1 MKDRFLFF
9 ENFYR
14 IAESLPEDLQLKFYK
29 SLMGYVFD
37 GIIPDDAI
45 MKSLII
51 ALQPSLDKEEKRGG
65 NHNPLGQNQHS
76 KSTQKNTEVKV
87 GQNNND
93 LGQKEVKVGQS
104 GQPFLETETRNKKQE
119 TKKKNK
125 QKEKISFSDV
135 FDWESLFDYWESWK
149 KGGRY
154 KNEESRSR
162 MLIKLKDLT
171 RNDFEMAKKAIC
183 HCVDQGYQ
191 GFSNGGELFYKPPK
205 DPPKPPEMSAEEESK
220 KRLELINKLFGEDD

>member
-104 GQPFLETETRNKKQE
+104 GQSFLETETRNKKQE
-119 TKKKNK
+119 TEITNNSSNKFSELLVCAQKFIPPTVEEVSAYCKERNNGIVAERFVDFYACKGWMVGKNK
-125 QKEKISFSDV
+125 MKDWRAAVRNWEKSTEKPKEHEIG
-135 FDWESLFDYWESWK
+135 DWL
-149 KGGRY
+149 
-154 KNEESRSR
+154 
-162 MLIKLKDLT
+162 
-171 RNDFEMAKKAIC
+171 
-183 HCVDQGYQ
+183 
-191 GFSNGGELFYKPPK
+191 
-205 DPPKPPEMSAEEESK
+205 
-220 KRLELINKLFGEDD
+220 

>member
-76 KSTQKNTEVKV
+76 KFTQKNTEVKV

-104 GQPFLETETRNKKQE
+104 GQSFLETETRNKKQE
-119 TKKKNK
+119 TEITNNSSNKFSELLVCAQKFIPPTVEEVSAYCKERNNGVVAERFVDFYACKGWMVGKNK
-125 QKEKISFSDV
+125 MKDWRAAVRNWEKSTEKPKEHEIG
-135 FDWESLFDYWESWK
+135 DWL
-149 KGGRY
+149 
-154 KNEESRSR
+154 
-162 MLIKLKDLT
+162 
-171 RNDFEMAKKAIC
+171 
-183 HCVDQGYQ
+183 
-191 GFSNGGELFYKPPK
+191 
-205 DPPKPPEMSAEEESK
+205 
-220 KRLELINKLFGEDD
+220 

>member
-37 GIIPDDAI
+37 GVIPDDAI

-76 KSTQKNTEVKV
+76 KSIQKNTEVKV
-87 GQNNND
+87 GQNNNN

-104 GQPFLETETRNKKQE
+104 GQSFLETETRNKKQE
-119 TKKKNK
+119 TEITNNSSNKFSELLVCAQKFIPPTVEEVSAYCKERNNGVVAERFVDFYACKGWMVGKNK
-125 QKEKISFSDV
+125 MKDWRAAVRNWEKSTEKPKEHEIG
-135 FDWESLFDYWESWK
+135 DWL
-149 KGGRY
+149 
-154 KNEESRSR
+154 
-162 MLIKLKDLT
+162 
-171 RNDFEMAKKAIC
+171 
-183 HCVDQGYQ
+183 
-191 GFSNGGELFYKPPK
+191 
-205 DPPKPPEMSAEEESK
+205 
-220 KRLELINKLFGEDD
+220 

>member
-104 GQPFLETETRNKKQE
+104 GQSFLETETRNKKQE
-119 TKKKNK
+119 TEITNNSSNKFSELLVCAQKFIPPTVEEVSAYCKERNNGVVAERFVDFYACKGWMVGKNK
-125 QKEKISFSDV
+125 MKDWRAAVRNWEKSTEKPKEHEIG
-135 FDWESLFDYWESWK
+135 DWL
-149 KGGRY
+149 
-154 KNEESRSR
+154 
-162 MLIKLKDLT
+162 
-171 RNDFEMAKKAIC
+171 
-183 HCVDQGYQ
+183 
-191 GFSNGGELFYKPPK
+191 
-205 DPPKPPEMSAEEESK
+205 
-220 KRLELINKLFGEDD
+220 